1 MLVDGSHIPDRV
13 DVTENQAWNYDH
25 RFTGIEWKEL
35 GLDGAAYKSMTNPT
49 VNAIRDHPDSMGDM
63 CKKQLHKIL
72 PVIVYNETYRVILF
86 RAIKD
91 MN

>member
-35 GLDGAAYKSMTNPT
+35 GLDGAA
-49 VNAIRDHPDSMGDM
+49 
-63 CKKQLHKIL
+63 
-72 PVIVYNETYRVILF
+72 
-86 RAIKD
+86 
-91 MN
+91 